1 VRCLPLAAL
10 IAAGALLA
18 HCRHGT
24 VASGAPAASLPVEP
38 LELPALLDLRD
49 KRLDQL
55 RVSANGTLL
64 FTRWALSE
72 AAFDYRVVHLP
83 DGAPV
88 WSWQGSFRNS
98 LWQLALSPEGTAG
111 FVFLPLGP
119 EAPFLI
125 FRVSGTPIPMTD
137 VEFTGGAWAR
147 GGGWF
152 GGSSGAYNADGTLRG
167 KPVPDWV
174 KVRDELF
181 MTGTRPDTLRYM
193 HAGNVMEWDGRT
205 PPTVAGSWHCA
216 PQVKQHRLSPKE
228 PVRFS
233 PDGRYI
239 AWILQSSG
247 ALTVCDGESG
257 LEFEIAPSPAPAA
270 WTDSRHLWWLDEGAV
285 AGMDVLTRQNMPRI
299 LLPGGAEAVSL
310 AASTHP
316 PALFVGTG
324 EGHLFRIPL
333 SH

>member
-1 VRCLPLAAL
+1 M
-10 IAAGALLA
+10 
-18 HCRHGT
+18 
-24 VASGAPAASLPVEP
+24 EP
-38 LELPALLDLRD
+38 LEVPALLDLRD
-49 KRLDQL
+49 KRLEQL
-55 RVSANGTLL
+55 RVSANGALL

-72 AAFDYRVVHLP
+72 EAFDYRVVRLP
-83 DGAPV
+83 DGVPV
-88 WSWQGSFRNS
+88 WNWQGRLRND
-98 LWQLALSPEGTAG
+98 LWQLALSPAGTAG

-119 EAPFLI
+119 EEPFLI
-125 FRVSGTPIPMTD
+125 FRVSGAPIPMAD
-137 VEFTGGAWAR
+137 VEFTGGAWAH

-167 KPVPDWV
+167 NPVPDWV

-193 HAGNVMEWDGRT
+193 HAGDVKEWDGRT
-205 PPTVAGSWHCA
+205 PPTVVGAWHCA
-216 PQVKQHRLSPKE
+216 PRVEQHRLSPKE
-228 PVRFS
+228 PTRFS

-239 AWILQSSG
+239 AWTLQSSG

-257 LEFEIAPSPAPAA
+257 LEFEITSSPAPAA
-270 WTDSRHLWWLDEGAV
+270 WTDSRHLWWLEEGAI
-285 AGMDVLTRQNMPRI
+285 AGMDVLTREKLPRL

-310 AASTHP
+310 AASIQP

-324 EGHLFRIPL
+324 DGQLFRLPL